1 MAALEAPRSPAAAKH
16 VLPQLAAAGFAST
29 AAMRIADAMLPALA
43 REFAAPPGEAA
54 AVIWSFALAY
64 GALLV
69 VYGPLG
75 DRLGKPLVI
84 NFGAGICALGAVA
97 AALAPTLPAL
107 TLARV
112 VMGAG
117 AGGIIPLAL
126 AWIGDQVPMAD
137 RQAVLARY
145 AGVTVLGMMTGV
157 WAGGLFAQ
165 TLGWRWAFVALAVL
179 LAGVAAVLAAANL
192 RERHG
197 RRARASLAADAAHA
211 FHASAPLPFHRQV
224 AAVLAEPWGRLV
236 LLFVFIEGG
245 LVFGTLALVPS
256 VLHARFGVP
265 LGDAGAAVA
274 VFGVGGLVYSRLA
287 AWWLRRG
294 DTAQVAGAGGGL
306 LLAGLLMLAA
316 LPHWAW
322 AMPACGIAGLG
333 YFALHNSLQLQ
344 GTQLATQA
352 RGTGMALFAGSLF
365 FGQSAGVAAGAW
377 AFHHLPVAACFTVAG
392 LGLAALG
399 LTLARQLRRRR
410 RDTAT

>member
-1 MAALEAPRSPAAAKH
+1 MAVALPAPHPPAAAGRL
-16 VLPQLAAAGFAST
+16 LPLLAAAGFASM

-43 REFAAPPGEAA
+43 REFGSAPDEAA

-64 GALLV
+64 GAVLV

-84 NFGAGICALGAVA
+84 NFGALLCALGALA

-107 TLARV
+107 TAARV

-126 AWIGDQVPMAD
+126 AWIGDQVPMAE

-145 AGVTVLGMMTGV
+145 AGVTVMGLMAGA

-165 TLGWRWAFVALAVL
+165 TLGWRWAFVTLAAL
-179 LAGVAAVLAAANL
+179 LAGVAVVLAVANARQRRGRAKHALPDAGAAPS
-192 RERHG
+192 R
-197 RRARASLAADAAHA
+197 
-211 FHASAPLPFHRQV
+211 LPFHRQV
-224 AAVLAEPWGRLV
+224 AAVFAEPWGRGV
-236 LLFVFIEGG
+236 LLFVFVEGA

-274 VFGVGGLVYSRLA
+274 VFGVGGLAYSRLA

-294 DTAQVAGAGGGL
+294 DSAAAGGL
-306 LLAGLLMLAA
+306 LLLAGFGLLAA
-316 LPHWAW
+316 MPHWAW
-322 AMPACGIAGLG
+322 AVPACGVAGLG
-333 YFALHNSLQLQ
+333 FYALHNVLQMQ

-365 FGQSAGVAAGAW
+365 FGQSLGVAAGAW
-377 AFHHLPVAACFTVAG
+377 AFAHLPPALCFALAG
-392 LGLAALG
+392 LGMSALG

-410 RDTAT
+410 AAAAAASA

>member
-1 MAALEAPRSPAAAKH
+1 
-16 VLPQLAAAGFAST
+16 
-29 AAMRIADAMLPALA
+29 MRIADAMLPELA
-43 REFAAPPGEAA
+43 REFGSAPDEAA
-54 AVIWSFALAY
+54 VVIWSFALAY
-64 GALLV
+64 GAVLI

-84 NFGAGICALGAVA
+84 NFGALLCALGALA

-107 TLARV
+107 TAARV

-126 AWIGDQVPMAD
+126 AWIGDQVPMAE

-145 AGVTVLGMMTGV
+145 AGVTVLGMMAGA

-165 TLGWRWAFVALAVL
+165 TLGWRWAFGALAAL
-179 LAGVAAVLAAANL
+179 LAGVAVVLAAANA
-192 RERHG
+192 RH
-197 RRARASLAADAAHA
+197 RRSRAAPGWPGAGAA
-211 FHASAPLPFHRQV
+211 PMRLPFHRQV
-224 AAVLAEPWGRLV
+224 AAVVAEPWARGV
-236 LLFVFIEGG
+236 LLFVFFEGG

-256 VLHARFGVP
+256 VLHARFGVA

-274 VFGVGGLVYSRLA
+274 VFGVGGLAYSRLA
-287 AWWLRRG
+287 PWWLRRG
-294 DTAQVAGAGGGL
+294 DTAQVAATGGL
-306 LLAGLLMLAA
+306 LLLAGYGLLAA

-333 YFALHNSLQLQ
+333 FYALHNVLQLQ

-365 FGQSAGVAAGAW
+365 FGQSVGVAAGAW
-377 AFHHLPVAACFTVAG
+377 AFAHLPPALCFGIAG
-392 LGLAALG
+392 LGMAVLG
-399 LTLARQLRRRR
+399 LMLTRQLRRRR
-410 RDTAT
+410 AAAAVATA